1 MKGVFTMPYEPVT
14 QADMLA
20 YNVLINE
27 SETKQELRENL
38 QYISD
43 DLKSKYY
50 DDSEE
55 GGPTLK
61 LSK

>member
-1 MKGVFTMPYEPVT
+1 MPYEPVT

-27 SETKQELRENL
+27 SETKQELKENL
-38 QYISD
+38 QFISD

-50 DDSEE
+50 DDSDE

-61 LSK
+61 LNK